1 MKSKRVGNEFM
12 LPDNAAKPEKVKQ
25 LEEWRGIQDGVTL
38 QMCLLQEGLVPKS
51 FSCFRYFRYL
61 DYNACRGFNGCEY
74 VNIGGLQDI
83 SRSLVMSCNGHG
95 VCYMV
100 HDMWYMVHGTW

>member
-12 LPDNAAKPEKVKQ
+12 LLDNAAKPEKVKQ
-25 LEEWRGIQDGVTL
+25 LEEW
-38 QMCLLQEGLVPKS
+38 LQEGLVPKS

-61 DYNACRGFNGCEY
+61 DYNACRGCNGCEY